1 LIIEYL
7 LGTLPG
13 KITTGEE
20 ITSLK
25 NRERKKKKKKKEED
39 EDKTSWELR
48 HRTRTPFLVEDRWGD
63 EERPI
68 SRTGTTPPGWG

>member
-39 EDKTSWELR
+39 EDKTS
-48 HRTRTPFLVEDRWGD
+48 
-63 EERPI
+63 
-68 SRTGTTPPGWG
+68 